1 MAKILILDG
10 NSLANRAFYALPMM
24 TTNDGKPTN
33 ALHGFMTM
41 LLRLLSEQKPDYWV
55 VAFDKTKATV
65 RIEQYAEYKAQRK
78 ETPEA
83 LRPQFDYLKEL
94 LTEFSVPILE
104 CEGYEADDIIA
115 TVASM
120 AEKKEWEV
128 QIYTGDRDA
137 LQLVSPYTTVYLT
150 RRGITDVEPY
160 TEAVLKEKYNL
171 TPSQIVDLKGLM
183 GDSSDNIPGVP
194 GVGEK
199 TGLKLLWE
207 YGTVENV
214 LENID
219 KISGKKLQENLRNN
233 KEQALLSKK
242 LATMLYDVPI
252 EIDLD
257 KLAYRRPDEGAFAA
271 VLDKYSLKTIGR
283 LWREH
288 HSENGEETAVSE
300 PAFNSWPLQELKND
314 AWLAL
319 LEKWHQEKT
328 PLVLAYEYSQ
338 GNIHW
343 AKITKWGIAVGEKTY
358 ILDWEK
364 TETDGDVELRLAF
377 KKLLEIQRCQ
387 KH

>member
-183 GDSSDNIPGVP
+183 GDTSDNIPGVP

-219 KISGKKLQENLRNN
+219 KISLGKSFRKTCAII
-233 KEQALLSKK
+233 KSK
-242 LATMLYDVPI
+242 P
-252 EIDLD
+252 
-257 KLAYRRPDEGAFAA
+257 F
-271 VLDKYSLKTIGR
+271 
-283 LWREH
+283 
-288 HSENGEETAVSE
+288 
-300 PAFNSWPLQELKND
+300 
-314 AWLAL
+314 
-319 LEKWHQEKT
+319 
-328 PLVLAYEYSQ
+328 
-338 GNIHW
+338 
-343 AKITKWGIAVGEKTY
+343 
-358 ILDWEK
+358 
-364 TETDGDVELRLAF
+364 
-377 KKLLEIQRCQ
+377 
-387 KH
+387 